1 MSTSAFTPV
10 KRTRAVDTVIR
21 QIRDR
26 ILDGTFTT
34 GEMLPSAGDLA
45 AQFDVSQRSI
55 SEALKVLETQ
65 GLIHVRM
72 GVGSFVTRND
82 LDAFLTAL
90 TRNLRSY
97 LSVNKA
103 DLNEVK
109 DLRLILEG
117 IALERAAHARD
128 EQQIRALEESVL
140 VQRKAYED
148 RDYTAYQQAHFLFH
162 GTLMDGLGNRLIS
175 MIYLQVL
182 NLLRP
187 EMEKA
192 GSQPLIVMRAI
203 EEHDEMIRAIRNGA
217 TKAEQQA
224 LLNRHLEGFVRHL
237 ESAPRETPDG

>member
-1 MSTSAFTPV
+1 MSTSAFIPV
-10 KRTRAVDTVIR
+10 KRTRAVDVVIR

-26 ILDGTFTT
+26 ILDGTFAT

-45 AQFDVSQRSI
+45 TQFDVSQRSI
-55 SEALKVLETQ
+55 SEALKVLEAQ
-65 GLIHVRM
+65 GLIQVRM
-72 GVGSFVTRND
+72 GVGSFVARND
-82 LDAFLTAL
+82 LDAFLTTL

-103 DLNEVK
+103 DLMEVK

-117 IALERAAHARD
+117 VALEHAVSACD
-128 EQQIRALEESVL
+128 EEQLRALEEAV
-140 VQRKAYED
+140 VGQRRGYEQ

-162 GTLMDGLGNRLIS
+162 GALIDGLGNRLIS
-175 MIYLQVL
+175 MIYQQVL

-192 GSQPLIVMRAI
+192 GSQPRIMMRAI
-203 EEHDEMIRAIRNGA
+203 EEHDEMIRAIRSGA

-237 ESAPRETPDG
+237 EAN